1 MALMWDELPGGG
13 VVKVKAKAKQ
23 AQPRRQM
30 LLLDPAAIAVM
41 ARRGL
46 VRVNVVKLAQVS
58 KVSRP
63 TIERWLRMSSS
74 MLARTRSSGR
84 HLQRGIVGKV
94 CASPRCSWRFNRSG
108 RWCPT
113 SRR

>member
-23 AQPRRQM
+23 AQPRRQK

-63 TIERWLRMSSS
+63 TIERWLRGES
-74 MLARTRSSGR
+74 LTPPRDNAIRRACGLPTVHEARMT
-84 HLQRGIVGKV
+84 
-94 CASPRCSWRFNRSG
+94 
-108 RWCPT
+108 
-113 SRR
+113 